1 MSFIFYRTDHAGQMP
16 GGIHPGGTAGRE
28 GEVLLLSLPGTPGT
42 YLVVPFYRQN
52 RFGGRPVLFISVWS
66 TIGLVRY
73 FYVPVRIVSYPPSY
87 LRKFLLDDFIMFF
100 RST

>member
-1 MSFIFYRTDHAGQMP
+1 MP

-66 TIGLVRY
+66 TIGN
-73 FYVPVRIVSYPPSY
+73 
-87 LRKFLLDDFIMFF
+87 
-100 RST
+100 